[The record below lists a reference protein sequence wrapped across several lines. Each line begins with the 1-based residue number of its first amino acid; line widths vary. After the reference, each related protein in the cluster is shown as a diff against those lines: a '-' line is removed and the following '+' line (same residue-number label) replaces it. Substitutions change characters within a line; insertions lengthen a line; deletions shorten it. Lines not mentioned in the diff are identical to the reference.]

1 MMKYIILFIVFL
13 YLIFYKKKIEKFIDG
28 VQYKVIGTS
37 DIYINGYNPDVKV
50 LIQKTQ
56 DSYDKLNL
64 RTFNNENLKK
74 NLIKDFENNVFF
86 ENII

>member
-13 YLIFYKKKIEKFIDG
+13 YLIFYKKKLEKFNDG
-28 VQYKVIGTS
+28 TQYKVIGTS

>member
-1 MMKYIILFIVFL
+1 MKYIILFIVFL
-13 YLIFYKKKIEKFIDG
+13 YLIFYKKKLEKFNDG
-28 VQYKVIGTS
+28 TQYKVIGTS

>member
-1 MMKYIILFIVFL
+1 MKYIILFIVFL
-13 YLIFYKKKIEKFIDG
+13 YLIFYKKKIEKFNDG

>member
-13 YLIFYKKKIEKFIDG
+13 YLIFYKKKIEKFNDG

>member
-13 YLIFYKKKIEKFIDG
+13 YLIFYKKKLEKFNDG
-28 VQYKVIGTS
+28 AQYKVIGTS

>member
-1 MMKYIILFIVFL
+1 MKYIILFIVFL
-13 YLIFYKKKIEKFIDG
+13 YLIFYKKKLEKFNDG
-28 VQYKVIGTS
+28 TQYKVIGTS
-37 DIYINGYNPDVKV
+37 DIYINGYNPVVKV